1 MSINL
6 SSISPYLWI
15 VGVVLVVMVAFVIIR
30 FFWHHVLRYLVQG
43 CLVIVGIIILLA
55 VLHFFKVF

>member
-6 SSISPYLWI
+6 SAISPYLWI
-15 VGVVLVVMVAFVIIR
+15 VGVILVAIVAFVIIR

-43 CLVIVGIIILLA
+43 CLVIVGIILLLA
-55 VLHFFKVF
+55 VLHFFKIF